1 MSLGPKRVRFG
12 GVLAAGLSVL
22 MTAPPAMAG
31 ICFTSGKVYVQQKV
45 YDKAAWQLEC
55 ARKEEP
61 ENAQAYALLGFARG
75 ELRQFAS
82 AGAVYQLGI
91 QVAEK
96 KNDKKRVEEM
106 QNNRRAKYIDLFN
119 SGVKALQRAG
129 KVAQDD
135 SRTTDEASPQ
145 AGVAK
150 ERGEPKDF
158 ARFTEN
164 GKAHEFW
171 YYPEQKTVYHFAPG
185 GDAPLQVEYRPFQ
198 GAQDPKTAATD
209 TTVYPLY
216 TGASALAEAAY
227 NFELAMLIDPT
238 SADIYKNL
246 SYVYEVLGRTDDAI
260 RAAQKGLAIK
270 PGDKDLT
277 QNLRVAAMGRGN
289 RLFKGE
295 KFAESIPAYRAAMS
309 YDEAGRVQYLSL
321 IADAFQNLARK
332 EQKGPQQSAYYDSAG
347 VAYMAVYENAPAD
360 SAGAAMKENALYN
373 AAIIQVN
380 LENYKRADEILTK
393 GTQAFPNSKD
403 LWLVA
408 GQTKFQLGDFEG
420 SVAAMKR
427 TVELNPKEADAH
439 QILFHAYNKLNKK
452 AESVS
457 EYTIY
462 KALSEGKPRTGS
474 QLKTWVDSAGNRL
487 PKGHQL
493 DKTKAAEGYPEEVR
507 TYMDGDKTLESWFYW
522 TKGKSITFL
531 EGQVFS
537 QASFPPAKM

>member
-1 MSLGPKRVRFG
+1 MSFGPKRVRFG

-22 MTAPPAMAG
+22 IAAPAIAG

-61 ENAQAYALLGFARG
+61 DNPQAYALLGFARG

-82 AGAVYQLGI
+82 SGAVYQLGI

-96 KNDKKRVEEM
+96 KKDTKRAEEM
-106 QNNRRAKYIDLFN
+106 ANNRKAKYIDLFN

-135 SRTTDEASPQ
+135 SRTTDEGSPQ
-145 AGVAK
+145 AGIMK

-158 ARFTEN
+158 SRFTEN

-171 YYPEQKTVYHFAPG
+171 YYPEQKMVYHFAPG
-185 GDAPLQVEYRPFQ
+185 SDEPLQVEYKPFT
-198 GAQDPKTAATD
+198 GAQDPATAATD

-238 SADIYKNL
+238 TPDIYKNL

-260 RAAQKGLAIK
+260 RAAQKGLALK

-289 RLFKGE
+289 RLFKSE
-295 KFAESIPAYRAAMS
+295 KYAESIPAYRAAMS
-309 YDEAGRVQYLSL
+309 YDDAGKVQYLSL

-332 EQKGPQQSAYYDSAG
+332 EEKGPKQAAYYDSAG
-347 VAYMAVYENAPAD
+347 VAYMNVYESAPAD
-360 SAGAAMKENALYN
+360 SQGAAMKENALYN

-380 LENYKRADEILTK
+380 LENYKGAADILAK
-393 GTQAFPNSKD
+393 GTEAFPNSKD
-403 LWLVA
+403 LWLLM
-408 GQTKFQLGDFEG
+408 GQTKFQLNDFDG
-420 SVAAMKR
+420 AVTAMKR
-427 TVELNPKEADAH
+427 TVEL
-439 QILFHAYNKLNKK
+439 
-452 AESVS
+452 
-457 EYTIY
+457 T
-462 KALSEGKPRTGS
+462 RTRS
-474 QLKTWVDSAGNRL
+474 SST
-487 PKGHQL
+487 
-493 DKTKAAEGYPEEVR
+493 R
-507 TYMDGDKTLESWFYW
+507 TTS
-522 TKGKSITFL
+522 
-531 EGQVFS
+531 
-537 QASFPPAKM
+537 